1 MLVTVAEAKA
11 QIPSLAST
19 STSEDALLTTL
30 ITRVDA
36 VFARYTGRPGAA
48 PSMEARTYRL
58 DLAAQSSRELDLE
71 VYPVCSLTSA
81 YVDSAGDFEGSET
94 TVSVSDVVIRDGT
107 TARLLSTST
116 AAWSTQPSSNRVSFV
131 AGYNGSTTASG
142 AHTSSATTINVV
154 STAKLYQ
161 DDAGLIRVLVG
172 TEIIHATGKTATTL
186 TGCTRGAEGT
196 TAASISDGATV
207 TQSTPDALKALVCQ
221 AVRHFYDQ
229 RQTQGT
235 ATVARGGGSVTV
247 SDPGASDY
255 LPDWILAG
263 LGAFTLPRAAA

>member
-11 QIPSLAST
+11 HIPSLASG
-19 STSEDALLTTL
+19 STSEDTHLTAL
-30 ITRVDA
+30 IARVDGI
-36 VFARYTGRPGAA
+36 FARFTGRPGAA

-71 VYPVCSLTSA
+71 VYPVCSVTSA
-81 YVDSAGDFEGSET
+81 YVDSAADFEGSES
-94 TVSVSDVVIRDGT
+94 TVTVADIVVREGT

-116 AAWSTQPSSNRVSFV
+116 SAWSTEERANRVSFV

-142 AHTSSATTINVV
+142 SHNASITTITVV

-172 TEIIHATGKTATTL
+172 TEIIHATGKTSTTL

-207 TQSTPDALKALVCQ
+207 TQAPPDALKMLVCQ
-221 AVRHFYDQ
+221 AVRHLYDQ

-247 SDPGASDY
+247 SDPGKNDY

-263 LGAFTLPRAAA
+263 LGAFMLPRAAA